1 MENNESRG
9 CLNNYYRVYMTAVR
23 PKSYGAE
30 FDIDF
35 VGPLELTHCAIREK
49 F

>member
-9 CLNNYYRVYMTAVR
+9 CLNNYYRVYMTAV
-23 PKSYGAE
+23 KSYGAE